1 MKEFLYK
8 LLDIATFGRGIKR
21 IISGHS
27 LRLPVRYYKYFP
39 DNYEEE
45 NFEFLFSNSKNGDV
59 LLDFGAHIG
68 LFAVIA
74 SQAVGA
80 AGKVFAFEP
89 SPTTYRLLRKT
100 VAINNAEQKIV
111 TYQQAVG
118 GKVGKTV
125 FFISDGQAD
134 NSNSLVNYKEDRPLH
149 GIDIDVITI
158 DAFVSE
164 QQLLQLDFVK
174 IDVEGAEFDA
184 IKGAVNTF
192 KKFTPFCI
200 LAIHPEPIIAK
211 GDKLEDMYDFIL
223 QMNYT
228 ILCHNL
234 PISKQD
240 FCANKEL
247 IDLHLIPM

>member
-8 LLDIATFGRGIKR
+8 LLDVATFSRGIKR
-21 IISGHS
+21 TISGHT
-27 LRLPVRYYKYFP
+27 LRLPTRYYKYFP
-39 DNYEEE
+39 DNYEAE
-45 NFEFLFSNSKNGDV
+45 NFEFLFAHSKNGDV

-74 SQAVGA
+74 SQATGA

-89 SPTTYRLLRKT
+89 SPTTNRLLRKT
-100 VAINNAEQKIV
+100 IAINKAENNIT
-111 TYQQAVG
+111 TYQKAVG
-118 GKVGKTV
+118 GEVGKTV

-149 GIDIDVITI
+149 GIDIDVTTI
-158 DAFVSE
+158 DAFVIE
-164 QQLLQLDFVK
+164 QQLQQVNFVK

-192 KKFTPFCI
+192 KKFKPFCI

-211 GDKLEDMYDFIL
+211 GDKPEELYDFIIE
-223 QMNYT
+223 MNYS
-228 ILCHNL
+228 ILCHNQ
-234 PISKQD
+234 PISKAV
-240 FCANKEL
+240 FCANTEL
-247 IDLHLIPM
+247 IDLHLIPC